1 MNIHSQV
8 QIEFPSLSVEYTIL
22 ALGYECKY
30 LFPLKSWNPTI
41 YCLKMEVNAE
51 QGTSKEPKL
60 SHGLEDPDLMT
71 QHNLG
76 FHDSLVR

>member
-8 QIEFPSLSVEYTIL
+8 QIKLPSLSVEYTIL

-30 LFPLKSWNPTI
+30 LFPLKSGNPTI

-51 QGTSKEPKL
+51 PGTSEESKP
-60 SHGLEDPDLMT
+60 
-71 QHNLG
+71 
-76 FHDSLVR
+76 SL